1 MTQRLNGNRRHLVS
15 RLVLVV
21 VGLTTATSCLSGQP
35 TAERGRY
42 DALSATVWLQ
52 TSGEYRALCYQ
63 AYQLAEWRLEADL
76 RDSVRTKPRAVIVDI
91 DETVLDNSPHQAKV
105 MLTDTAYPA
114 WWREWVDRAEARSI
128 PGAFEF
134 LKQAS
139 SNGVSVFYVTNR
151 SADERAATLRNLR
164 RLGFPYADESHV
176 FTREGESSK
185 EVRRA
190 RIAQTH
196 EIVLLVGDNLADF
209 AAVFDRKPL
218 DARTSAVDQLHQ
230 EFGSRF
236 IVIPNPLYGDWE
248 SAVFQYGRGLT
259 PERRHELRK
268 NILRSFE

>member
-21 VGLTTATSCLSGQP
+21 LGLTTATSCLSGQP

-105 MLTDTAYPA
+105 MLTNTAYPA
-114 WWREWVDRAEARSI
+114 WWKDWVDRADARAI
-128 PGAFEF
+128 PGALEF
-134 LKQAS
+134 LKMAAARR
-139 SNGVSVFYVTNR
+139 VSVFYVTNR
-151 SADERAATLRNLR
+151 SSDERAATLRNLR
-164 RLGFPYADESHV
+164 DLGFPDADTSHLL
-176 FTREGESSK
+176 TRENGSSK
-185 EVRRA
+185 EPRRRQVA
-190 RIAQTH
+190 ATH
-196 EIVLLVGDNLADF
+196 DIVLLVGDNLADF
-209 AAVFDRKPL
+209 SAAFDRQPLEPRNAAVDRL
-218 DARTSAVDQLHQ
+218 QR

-236 IVIPNPLYGDWE
+236 ILLPNPLYGDWE
-248 SAVFQYGRGLT
+248 SAVFEYGRGLP
-259 PERRHELRK
+259 PERRHELRTS
-268 NILRSFE
+268 ILRSFE